1 MERIWAGISP
11 AHFFLLPLQAGR
23 WYIDTSDN
31 LANMKPCEYNNIL
44 TGLIA
49 EIASLKERRPS
60 AGRLKYLE
68 GYAADVEELTRDLMT
83 DILERVQREIWLE
96 ADEGIDYSAQSEQ
109 ILSLLPIELPKANA
123 DEVAACQQLAD
134 ALEKLGLGMRKVDLK
149 ALDKAYSIAFPN
161 STPINVN
168 KKKRT

>member
-1 MERIWAGISP
+1 MHLTIFMERIWAGISP

-49 EIASLKERRPS
+49 EIAGLKERRPS

-68 GYAADVEELTRDLMT
+68 GYAADVEELTRDLTT

-96 ADEGIDYSAQSEQ
+96 ADEGIDYSAQSKQ
-109 ILSLLPIELPKANA
+109 ILCSCP
-123 DEVAACQQLAD
+123 
-134 ALEKLGLGMRKVDLK
+134 
-149 ALDKAYSIAFPN
+149 
-161 STPINVN
+161 
-168 KKKRT
+168 

>member
-1 MERIWAGISP
+1 
-11 AHFFLLPLQAGR
+11 
-23 WYIDTSDN
+23 
-31 LANMKPCEYNNIL
+31 MKPCEYNNIL

-49 EIASLKERRPS
+49 EIAGLKERRPS

-68 GYAADVEELTRDLMT
+68 GYAADVEELTRDLTT

-96 ADEGIDYSAQSEQ
+96 ADEGIDNSAQSEH
-109 ILSLLPIELPKANA
+109 ILLLPPIELPKANA

-149 ALDKAYSIAFPN
+149 ALDKAYSIAFSN